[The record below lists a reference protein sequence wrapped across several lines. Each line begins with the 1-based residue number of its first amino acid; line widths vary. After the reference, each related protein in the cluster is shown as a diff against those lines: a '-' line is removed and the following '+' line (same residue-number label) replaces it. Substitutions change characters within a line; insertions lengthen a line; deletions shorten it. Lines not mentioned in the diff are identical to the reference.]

1 MKRTPRCLGC
11 GYDLSGL
18 TDGPVGGLKI
28 DVRCPEC
35 NRYFIAAERRRPRG
49 KLWMLLAGNFL
60 AVLVVFAV
68 IPQDACGGPGMGYV
82 GVVAWMLGA
91 LTLAVSVEMLRVQGY
106 GRTGSGWIVLTN
118 FVAFAI
124 ALPFVSMVVA
134 MVKLALS
141 RP

>member
-1 MKRTPRCLGC
+1 MERTPRCLGC

-18 TDGPVGGLKI
+18 TEGLKI

-35 NRYFIAAERRRPRG
+35 NRYFIAAERKRPRE
-49 KLWMLLAGNFL
+49 KLWLLLAANFL

-82 GVVAWMLGA
+82 GVVAWLLGA
-91 LTLAVSVEMLRVQGY
+91 MTLAVSVEVLRVQGY

-118 FVAFAI
+118 FVGFAI

-134 MVKLALS
+134 IVKMAL
-141 RP
+141 RQP